1 MTNRLT
7 LATLLILVTIASAQT
22 ANKLGLMPQGTL
34 VPGHMLIVGTTAN
47 DAADGG
53 PPGQA
58 LSIGQ
63 TVTGA
68 VVNSCLTVDAA
79 GKLAQ
84 TDCALAH

>member
-1 MTNRLT
+1 MNRTT
-7 LATLLILVTIASAQT
+7 LVILLSLAMLGAAQT

-34 VPGHMLIVGTTAN
+34 VPGHVLVVGTTAN

-58 LSIGQ
+58 LTIGQ

-68 VVNSCLTVDAA
+68 VINSCLTVDSA

-84 TDCALAH
+84 ADCALAH

>member
-1 MTNRLT
+1 MNRIAWVIL
-7 LATLLILVTIASAQT
+7 LSLLIGTSAQT
-22 ANKLGLMPQGTL
+22 ANKPGLQPQGTL
-34 VPGHMLIVGTTAN
+34 TPGHQLIVGTTAN

-58 LSIGQ
+58 LTIGQ

-68 VVNSCLTVDAA
+68 TINMCLTVDAA